1 MLPWLAERRES
12 SVAEMA
18 EQFGLTEDELVKDL
32 MLASMCGLPPY
43 QDELVDVFIDDDMVF
58 TGIPRLFTRPLRL
71 TAPEATAPF
80 YFRVA
85 AAGKVANLDPVTFAA
100 DRLKVRLVA
109 TPPAVL
115 REGELLIP
123 LTLPA
128 GTTTLTLEYQW

>member
-1 MLPWLAERRES
+1 MCSSDLPTFHYEYGAVKVDDRFEDLTDAAGKGYFRR
-12 SVAEMA
+12 
-18 EQFGLTEDELVKDL
+18 T
-32 MLASMCGLPPY
+32 
-43 QDELVDVFIDDDMVF
+43 
-58 TGIPRLFTRPLRL
+58 LRL